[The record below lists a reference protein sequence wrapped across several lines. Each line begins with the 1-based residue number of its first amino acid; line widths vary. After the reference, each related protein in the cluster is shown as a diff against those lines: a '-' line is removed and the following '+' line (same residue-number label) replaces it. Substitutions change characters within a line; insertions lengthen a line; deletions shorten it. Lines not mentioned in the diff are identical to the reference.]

1 MHSETIERPGPC
13 NIDVLAVKSALE
25 IVVKPTIKSTVV
37 LKINWIPA
45 LMKTLVV
52 LPVKATCNTPIL
64 YSLCVTSTP
73 VTSLILWELIVNS

>member
-1 MHSETIERPGPC
+1 
-13 NIDVLAVKSALE
+13 
-25 IVVKPTIKSTVV
+25 V